1 MIGEIDMIRADM
13 ISTVG
18 REYLTSNI
26 ENDEY
31 SYPKAFAAQSLTF
44 NPIRN
49 KVGRAFEKLDI
60 RFVKDTV
67 TVLIE
72 TKQNFTKADEEQ
84 LSAYVEYEKALTGNK
99 TVAILANTMNDTVR
113 VWRGVV
119 SDSDLMTKETALR
132 SMDEY
137 VDFYTSKIN
146 DKEKVMQ
153 NTYKLNELLH
163 RHSIPEKLRSQF
175 VGTCLLALKNGLDY
189 STPSLTAAQIRT
201 RIKEVLEDLLN
212 SDINKAEKL
221 ALLNRNVL
229 GDQYVRQ
236 LSIAAFR
243 EILKFIED
251 NILPFINDK
260 STSGQD
266 LLNLFFV
273 TFNKYVGKS
282 DKNQA
287 FTPDHITDFMAK
299 ITGVNKHSV
308 VLDPCCGSGS
318 FLVRAMTQALDDC
331 ATAAEQEEVKKHQI
345 FGIEFDENVYG
356 LATTNMLIHSDGN
369 SNIRQGSCF
378 DLADWIKEAKPN
390 VILMNPPYNGQRI
403 HLPKSYVNTWS
414 KDKKEDPSKGL
425 YFVKYIADSL
435 NSINHQAKLA
445 VLLPVACAI
454 GTSGEIAR
462 LKAEILQEN
471 TLDAVFTLPVDIFHP
486 GASASACCMVFKIG
500 TKHNDISNPD
510 TFFGYCRDDGFKK
523 KKNLGRVEQIDPL
536 TGKSKWSEIEK
547 RWIELYRNRK
557 AEPGE
562 SATQKV
568 SGNDEWL
575 CEAYMETDYSKLT
588 EQAFQ
593 QTINDY
599 LAYLVKEGRVYES

>member
-1 MIGEIDMIRADM
+1 MIRADM

-60 RFVKDTV
+60 RFVKDNV

-132 SMDEY
+132 SMNEY

-153 NTYKLNELLH
+153 NTYKLNEMLH

-236 LSIAAFR
+236 LNIAAFR

-588 EQAFQ
+588 EQDFQ

>member
-1 MIGEIDMIRADM
+1 MIRADM

-49 KVGRAFEKLDI
+49 KAGRAFEKLDI
-60 RFVKDTV
+60 RFVKENV

-331 ATAAEQEEVKKHQI
+331 ATAAEQDKVKKHQI

-378 DLADWIKEAKPN
+378 ALADWIKEAKPN

-403 HLPKSYVNTWS
+403 HLPKSYVDTWS

-425 YFVKYIADSL
+425 YFVKFIADTL

-462 LKAEILQEN
+462 LKREILEEN
-471 TLDAVFTLPVDIFHP
+471 TLDAVFTLPNEIFYP

-500 TKHNDISNPD
+500 TKHNDVSNPD
-510 TFFGYCRDDGFKK
+510 TFFGYCKDDGFKK
-523 KKNLGRVEQIDPL
+523 KKNLGRVEQIDTD
-536 TGKSKWSEIEK
+536 TGKSKWVEIE
-547 RWIELYRNRK
+547 REWIELYRNRRSVD
-557 AEPGE
+557 GL
-562 SATQKV
+562 SATHKV
-568 SGNDEWL
+568 NGGDEWL
-575 CEAYMETDYSKLT
+575 CEAYMKTDYTKLT
-588 EQAFQ
+588 EQDFQ

-599 LAYLVKEGRVYES
+599 LAYLVKEGHIYEA